1 MGVLD
6 YNSALMTTY
15 RQILQIV
22 FVAVFAMST
31 LVYADGVMAMSGEM
45 APTTMQSMNLNDCDD
60 CEPGDVSCEICVFA
74 CVTPLAVAMNSSPSF
89 LISAFSL
96 YEVDDREKYHSY
108 ISPLDPFPP
117 RVLSSV

>member
-1 MGVLD
+1 MG
-6 YNSALMTTY
+6 YNSALMTSY

-22 FVAVFAMST
+22 FVAVFALST
-31 LVYADGVMAMSGEM
+31 LVYAGIGKAISGEM
-45 APTTMQSMNLNDCDD
+45 APATMQGMNPDDCDD
-60 CEPGDVSCEICVFA
+60 CGPGEVSCEICVFA

-89 LISAFSL
+89 LISASSL

-117 RVLSSV
+117 RALSLV

>member
-1 MGVLD
+1 
-6 YNSALMTTY
+6 MTIY

-22 FVAVFAMST
+22 FLAVFALNT
-31 LVYADGVMAMSGEM
+31 LVFAGIGKAMSGEI
-45 APTTMQSMNLNDCDD
+45 APATMQSMNVNDCAD
-60 CEPGDVSCEICVFA
+60 CVPGNESCEICVFA

-89 LISAFSL
+89 LISASSL

-117 RVLSSV
+117 RVLSLV